1 MTRPFFLLRLLLF
14 AIAAAL
20 VTASCAQQVPDV
32 RESRFMMGTLVQFT
46 IADTDEDTALAAIRA
61 AADEM
66 QRIADAFT
74 IYGDKS
80 NTVKAFNASKPGN
93 SVILPQEVTDVLQ
106 TALQISKQS
115 SGAFTPAIG
124 SLSLLWGFSLPDPP
138 EQAPEEIAIVQAL
151 RGVDSSLI
159 AFDGKAWK
167 RLHADT
173 KLDFGGIAKGYA
185 IDRGIDVLRE
195 HGIKNAIVDAG
206 GDLRAIGSHS
216 GKPWRIG
223 IRHPRETG
231 KTLGWLEVHGDISIV
246 TSGDYE
252 RFFMYKGKR
261 YHHIL
266 DPQSGHPARRSI
278 SATVIA
284 KNATLADAWSTAL
297 FVQGAKEL
305 PMLNSKGMQGI
316 VVDADQKL
324 HTGKMS
330 LVPFH
335 SGNNEGNGE

>member
-1 MTRPFFLLRLLLF
+1 LF

-20 VTASCAQQVPDV
+20 VAVSCTSQVPDV

-46 IADTDEDTALAAIRA
+46 IADTEKDKALEAIRA

-66 QRIADAFT
+66 QRVADVFT
-74 IYGDKS
+74 IYGDKA
-80 NTVKAFNASKPGN
+80 NAVKAFNASKPGN
-93 SVILPQEVTDVLQ
+93 PVILPQEVTDLLQ
-106 TALQISKQS
+106 TSLQVSKQS
-115 SGAFTPAIG
+115 NGAFTPVIG

-138 EQAPEEIAIVQAL
+138 TQPPAEIDIVRAL
-151 RGVDSSLI
+151 RGVDAGLI
-159 AFDGKAWK
+159 KFDGKAWK
-167 RLHADT
+167 RLHAET

-185 IDRGIDVLRE
+185 IDRGIEVLRE
-195 HGIKNAIVDAG
+195 HGIRNAIVDAG

-223 IRHPRETG
+223 IRHPREIG

-252 RFFMYKGKR
+252 RFFMYQGKR

-266 DPQSGHPARRSI
+266 DPESGYPARHSI

-297 FVQGAKEL
+297 FVQGAKAL
-305 PMLNSKGMQGI
+305 PLLNGKGMQGI
-316 VVDADQKL
+316 VMDADQKL

-335 SGNNEGNGE
+335 PDK